1 MKKQLMS
8 ILAAIGLCVGGC
20 SAQTDSVK
28 VLEPKTFIKQ
38 AQADSTAIILDVRT
52 PDEYAEGHIEGALL
66 LNFLDD
72 KAFNDGLK
80 KLDKKHTYY
89 IYCRSGRRS
98 HGACVKMS
106 KQGFK
111 TFDMEGGYLKWKKE
125 V

>member
-8 ILAAIGLCVGGC
+8 ILAAVGLCVGGC
-20 SAQTDSVK
+20 SAQTDNVK
-28 VLEPKTFIKQ
+28 VLKPKTFIKQ

-52 PDEYAEGHIEGALL
+52 PDEYAEGHIEGTML

-72 KAFNDGLK
+72 KAFNEGLK

-98 HGACVKMS
+98 HGACEKMN

-111 TFDMEGGYLKWKKE
+111 TFDMEGGYLRWKKE